1 MISQDRNWQTYR
13 NLQET
18 LSLNLRRQIFVAVCD
33 DPQLCQT
40 LVTQLDAELCCN
52 HTPVGSTLPQWVT
65 LELEVQDPNLVRQID
80 RWQIQMS
87 DAHSHHS
94 PQLEAPA
101 PHPRRRKDDWSNVSP
116 LDLAGDLPRQ
126 SSPGFQFV
134 GVEHLTRQPPSQ
146 QWSFLQNLE
155 YIAQRYLDLAWEWNL
170 LLWVPRPWLLSIQQ
184 SVPRFWQCRTGL
196 FEFAAE
202 PLPAEFASANTSTN
216 TSTNTTISLTPSTA
230 IEAEVKGDK
239 LEESQ
244 PENNH
249 RAELEQD
256 SLPSPPMQ
264 EQPATVRSG
273 QRKLET
279 VADIQAAITHHNLE
293 LDRLEPDAIARLDLY
308 NDLGNLYW
316 ILARKLGRS
325 PETFITVQQAI
336 TTYELALS
344 HPAIGSTPQGFSRLQ
359 NNLGIAYGELACY
372 GDPITALEKAIAAYQ
387 EALSYRQSQETNL
400 EDLQHY
406 ASTQNNLGTAYWNL
420 AQHQNPVACL
430 KQAIAAYQEA
440 LKYYHPDRDVL
451 SYGMIQNNL
460 GTAYWNLSQH
470 ERPQDYLKLAIWSY
484 QLVLQYRT
492 LENNPTGYAA
502 TQNNLGMTY
511 WHMAN
516 RENVSKEQ
524 KQDMLQN
531 SIRAWEQA
539 IAAISCLRENTTE
552 PGRLAL
558 NFDPGTTHHHLA
570 VALYQSAMTAR
581 QISPSADS
589 ILETLQLSL
598 KQDIQAWEH
607 WQDRPKMAAIALKSL
622 LQTLRTVYNE
632 GGIEAQNQALGEVPR
647 TLLPEILHR
656 L

>member
-52 HTPVGSTLPQWVT
+52 HTPVGSALPQWIT

-87 DAHSHHS
+87 DGDSHHS
-94 PQLEAPA
+94 PQLAA

-116 LDLAGDLPRQ
+116 LDLAGDLPQ
-126 SSPGFQFV
+126 KSSPGFQFV

-146 QWSFLQNLE
+146 QWSFLKNLE

-202 PLPAEFASANTSTN
+202 PLPAEFASTN
-216 TSTNTTISLTPSTA
+216 AMVSLASSTA
-230 IEAEVKGDK
+230 IEAEVRDDALG
-239 LEESQ
+239 ERENQ

-249 RAELEQD
+249 HNELED
-256 SLPSPPMQ
+256 DAFPSLASQ
-264 EQPATVRSG
+264 EQPATAPSV
-273 QRKLET
+273 QRKPET
-279 VADIQAAITHHNLE
+279 VPEIQAAITHHNGE

-316 ILARKLGRS
+316 MLSRKLGRS
-325 PETFITVQQAI
+325 PEAFITLQQAI

-359 NNLGIAYGELACY
+359 NNLGIAYGELAHY
-372 GDPITALEKAIAAYQ
+372 GDPVTALEKAIAAYQ
-387 EALSYRQSQETNL
+387 EALSYRQPQDTNL

-430 KQAIAAYQEA
+430 KQAIASYQEA

-470 ERPQDYLKLAIWSY
+470 ERPHDYLKLAIWSY

-511 WHMAN
+511 WHMAD
-516 RENVSKEQ
+516 RENLSKEE
-524 KQDMLQN
+524 KQEMLQN
-531 SIRAWEQA
+531 SILAWEQA
-539 IAAISCLRENTTE
+539 IAAIDHLRDNATE
-552 PGRLAL
+552 PATLAL
-558 NFDPGTTHHHLA
+558 SFDPGTTHHHLA
-570 VALYQSAMTAR
+570 VALYQLSTISR
-581 QISPSADS
+581 QISPSDES
-589 ILETLQLSL
+589 IPDTLQLSI
-598 KQDIQAWEH
+598 KRDIQAWQH
-607 WQDRPKMAAIALKSL
+607 WQDRPEMAAIALKSL
-622 LQTLRTVYNE
+622 LQTLRKIYNE

-647 TLLPEILHR
+647 TLLPEILHQ